1 MALSG
6 PIDHDRGAVRPTAIL
21 PGWEGLAVAAEMSRR
36 LGDLPVHLDNDANL
50 GALAEV
56 TLGAGPRRAQRAL
69 RDDLL
74 RASGRA

>member
-56 TLGAGPRRAQRAL
+56 TLGAGARRPQR
-69 RDDLL
+69 R
-74 RASGRA
+74 ST